1 MPKRAPSRRA
11 ARAFLPIIAVSAGE
25 AGLLEACS
33 GFSDT
38 LVAVPGNGARGK
50 STVLRVISLRAP
62 PNGFLN
68 LGPQPFALQL
78 LPQRLQRR
86 ADDAGF

>member
-1 MPKRAPSRRA
+1 MRGLKSTRYPCPSPDIHVG
-11 ARAFLPIIAVSAGE
+11 LP
-25 AGLLEACS
+25 
-33 GFSDT
+33 
-38 LVAVPGNGARGK
+38 VPGHGARGK
-50 STVLRVISLRAP
+50 RTVLRVIGLRAL

-68 LGPQPFALQL
+68 LGPQPLALQL